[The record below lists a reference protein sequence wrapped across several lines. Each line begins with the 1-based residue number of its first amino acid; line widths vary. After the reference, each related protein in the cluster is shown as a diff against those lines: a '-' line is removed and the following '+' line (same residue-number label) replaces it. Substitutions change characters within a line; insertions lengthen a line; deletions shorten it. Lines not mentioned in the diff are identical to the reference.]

1 MASEEAASVVKGL
14 ESPLRSA
21 VTPSRELD
29 NIREILAKV
38 SASNLAKYYKAMTE
52 AGFDS
57 LVSLTIDLASFREVC
72 PDILPGHAYAILSH
86 ARKQQED
93 SRQEGSRRTREAG
106 DEPAPTA
113 EPVRL
118 PQIR

>member
-1 MASEEAASVVKGL
+1 MASEEAFSVAKGL

-72 PDILPGHAYAILSH
+72 PDILPGHAHAILSH

-93 SRQEGSRRTREAG
+93 SR
-106 DEPAPTA
+106 
-113 EPVRL
+113 
-118 PQIR
+118 